1 MEHVSRFL
9 FVLDVE
15 CHQHV
20 SMCKRS
26 ASEPTYAPYASAGHI
41 VSLSC
46 SQVGITCLKIAQ

>member
-1 MEHVSRFL
+1 MEHVFRFR
-9 FVLDVE
+9 FVVDVE

-20 SMCKRS
+20 PMCKRS
-26 ASEPTYAPYASAGHI
+26 ASTSTYAPHASAGHI